1 MNEKLQNDLIKTYPK
16 IFKNIGGDPMV
27 TCMAW
32 GIECND
38 GWYDLLDTLCY
49 TMQQHC
55 TAANTRYIIE
65 TDKYEFIEEGDP
77 EYVQVVAA
85 QVKEKLGT
93 LRFYVDGGD
102 ASTEAMIEL
111 AEAMSGRICELCGS
125 PARRNTDSGW
135 LHTTCT
141 ACNLKRQ
148 GWVSGSAEEFL
159 TDSNPDN
166 NPDKVSEQFS
176 QEMSQEMWDSLNQEL
191 WDRRMEMTE
200 MEIEI
205 ARLTKERD
213 EARRMY
219 CECSAPHLFP
229 EKEDTDSAAFQSH
242 CHSCGVPWASHAG
255 IAKTCAENAQLRR
268 ERDEARREVCEINAI
283 ESSNESVDFLSLTP
297 QDIADERG
305 WDCYASDTLSQ
316 DVEFYIS
323 QDAKLRKGIEEAK
336 QGKFSKTPPK
346 IKPTREEEIEQL
358 RKERDEANSLVRRI
372 LTEINCRIEHGA
384 DSNGHLEGLYEIY
397 KEQTK

>member
-65 TDKYEFIEEGDP
+65 TDKYEFVEEGDP

-159 TDSNPDN
+159 TDSNPD
-166 NPDKVSEQFS
+166 KVSEQFS

-191 WDRRMEMTE
+191 WDRRTEMTE
-200 MEIEI
+200 MKIVI
-205 ARLTKERD
+205 AQLQEVARD
-213 EARRMY
+213 TLSQEV
-219 CECSAPHLFP
+219 SQL
-229 EKEDTDSAAFQSH
+229 EDTDSAAVQSH
-242 CHSCGVPWASHAG
+242 CHSCGVPWASHMG
-255 IAKTCAENAQLRR
+255 IAGTCAENAQLRK
-268 ERDEARREVCEINAI
+268 ERDYARREVCW
-283 ESSNESVDFLSLTP
+283 FLAEKTVEPTRLKL
-297 QDIADERG
+297 QWFAADRG
-305 WDCYASDTLSQ
+305 WDCFKEEVASDTLSQ
-316 DVEFYIS
+316 EVS
-323 QDAKLRKGIEEAK
+323 QDAKLCKGLKEAK
-336 QGKFSKTPPK
+336 EGKFSKTPPK
-346 IKPTREEEIEQL
+346 IKPT
-358 RKERDEANSLVRRI
+358 K
-372 LTEINCRIEHGA
+372 
-384 DSNGHLEGLYEIY
+384 
-397 KEQTK
+397 